1 MELLCDVGHVE
12 SHLFLFGDSISVG
25 AKIGARFP
33 PNVPLAQKLFWP
45 YLMVLLDDE
54 AQVKAR
60 FNSFGDRGNLDSR

>member
-25 AKIGARFP
+25 AKIGARFA
-33 PNVPLAQKLFWP
+33 PNVPSAQKSFWSHP
-45 YLMVLLDDE
+45 MVLLDDE

-60 FNSFGDRGNLDSR
+60 FSSFRDRANLDSR